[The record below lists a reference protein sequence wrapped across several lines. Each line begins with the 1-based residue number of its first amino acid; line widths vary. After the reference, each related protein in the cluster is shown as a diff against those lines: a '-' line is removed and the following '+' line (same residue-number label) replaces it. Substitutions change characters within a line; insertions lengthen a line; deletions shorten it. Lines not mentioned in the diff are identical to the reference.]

1 MTLNIF
7 YHKIVFQ
14 ERINSSQFYLPGGH
28 LHCTALPV
36 RANQKIPWQLWAVN
50 MEPLIHNQL
59 NALCLARRLPM
70 PCHHCHP
77 GLDTNIFGITSSN
90 RFVAGQPKRISYPR
104 EAGGSQGGV
113 MFVQTAFYYAMRIF
127 TTTNRRSR
135 SHNTFSRFFARYC
148 KSHEGSDE

>member
-7 YHKIVFQ
+7 YHKIVSQ

-90 RFVAGQPKRISYPR
+90 RLVVGYILTCQRGFLTRGRGSNVCTAHLRLRIYDNK
-104 EAGGSQGGV
+104 
-113 MFVQTAFYYAMRIF
+113 F
-127 TTTNRRSR
+127 
-135 SHNTFSRFFARYC
+135 
-148 KSHEGSDE
+148 